1 MIGQIIMF
9 GGNFAPRGWAFCDGR
24 ILSISENDAL
34 YSLLGTTYYSN
45 DPGDGITSFAL
56 PDLRGRVPIQA
67 GHGDRLSNYGLGQS
81 GGVEGVTLDATTLPS
96 HTHTALAK
104 MPYTEDTGDESMP
117 TDTNIFANGSVKEDR
132 ASYGYAN
139 IYKDTTATSRKN
151 LNVEVTPI
159 GGGLSH
165 ENRQPFLAVNYI
177 IALKGTFPSRN

>member
-1 MIGQIIMF
+1 MEPMIGQIIMF
-9 GGNFAPRGWAFCDGR
+9 GGNFAPKGWAFCDGR

-96 HTHTALAK
+96 HSHAGSLAVSSAGGTMFTPSTTTFLAK
-104 MPYTEDTGDESMP
+104 G
-117 TDTNIFANGSVKEDR
+117 IVKDGRSKLGE
-132 ASYGYAN
+132 AN
-139 IYKDTTATSRKN
+139 IYSETSN
-151 LNVEVTPI
+151 ETMNGVNIANT
-159 GGGLSH
+159 GGEQSH
-165 ENRQPFLAVNYI
+165 ENRQPFLAINYI